1 MGGCLRLATS
11 AALFVCPFTT
21 SHRHR
26 QTHHTLAAYMAELAA
41 VRAQIKA
48 WERDFRSA
56 RGRDPSIQDIKDQPH
71 IADKYKLYK
80 KLSKSATSCPTTSAS
95 QNPSTPPRARSS
107 PSRTSAAIPKSR
119 KAEAVAPLP
128 GFNPFSPVKD
138 KGKERDTLQVS
149 RSPDNPFTTP
159 TRQRS
164 SHANPGRRP
173 PEPFPF
179 IVHTHTN
186 TSPHDQPTNPAVSR
200 ARKRLRGEPV
210 SPSPNKQKRQ
220 RFGHRVSA
228 LKPEDHSDS
237 DDDADVEAGAG
248 DSNAP
253 FIDDSPVK
261 APAGG
266 KSFKLLFDDTLPA
279 LSVPRK
285 ANESAH
291 LHHSKSI
298 TLGAHSARDFRDP
311 FTQGSSKRG
320 IPDVTKSASTA
331 SISARRLNEALSSTS
346 SEIRVDDARTER
358 TGCTFSPKENH
369 FELKVHH
376 QNAQAKSTPKRALME
391 NEPTGSTRPLT
402 HCSLVPPSPPPED
415 STGPG
420 KLKGGFGPS
429 RKKPRVELQPGEDDH
444 TDEDGG
450 SDNITVK
457 VIARSHNRLLQRNAD
472 DLDCD
477 PLLNLHAQDHDP
489 ITSVHFDANRHE
501 SGTFSV
507 DLPDKLRHVLAIS
520 PSQDRDR
527 REERVVRGLLYS
539 DRVDHYDPSRGGEIW
554 DAGEWD
560 DGVRDPDVEDD
571 WEGEPVPWEV
581 GEL

>member
-1 MGGCLRLATS
+1 
-11 AALFVCPFTT
+11 
-21 SHRHR
+21 
-26 QTHHTLAAYMAELAA
+26 MAELAA

-128 GFNPFSPVKD
+128 GFNPFSP
-138 KGKERDTLQVS
+138 RDTLQVS
-149 RSPDNPFTTP
+149 RSPNNPFTTP

-279 LSVPRK
+279 LSPSPQR
-285 ANESAH
+285 H
-291 LHHSKSI
+291 LKS
-298 TLGAHSARDFRDP
+298 
-311 FTQGSSKRG
+311 
-320 IPDVTKSASTA
+320 VY
-331 SISARRLNEALSSTS
+331 
-346 SEIRVDDARTER
+346 DDARTEK